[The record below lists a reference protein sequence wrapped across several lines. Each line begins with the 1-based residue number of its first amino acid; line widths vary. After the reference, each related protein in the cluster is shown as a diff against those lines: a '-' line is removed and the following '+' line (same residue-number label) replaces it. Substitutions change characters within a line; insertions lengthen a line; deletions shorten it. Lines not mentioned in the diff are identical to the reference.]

1 MSNFKPQASYITN
14 ESIRD
19 YRNNIRNSE
28 TITKRFKTYKEL
40 KRELKEMLSE
50 SFNDVVSVSRSR
62 RGEWGEWFEKWELI
76 NGKPQ
81 ITNQGWM

>member
-1 MSNFKPQASYITN
+1 MSNFKPQASYKTK
-14 ESIRD
+14 ESISD
-19 YRNNIRNSE
+19 YRNNMRNCE
-28 TITKRFKTYKEL
+28 TITKRFKTYRELKKEL
-40 KRELKEMLSE
+40 KQMLSD

-76 NGKPQ
+76 DGKPK